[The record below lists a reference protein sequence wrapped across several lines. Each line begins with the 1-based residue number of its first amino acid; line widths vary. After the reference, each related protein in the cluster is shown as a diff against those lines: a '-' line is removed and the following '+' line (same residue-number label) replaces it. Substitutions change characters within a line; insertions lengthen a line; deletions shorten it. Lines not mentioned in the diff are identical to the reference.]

1 MRPPEGSPCPTRR
14 PPEAAS
20 ARRSP
25 SRGPSGASPGPS
37 AGRRTS
43 SSEEGGLL
51 RDTSCPWK
59 KSSMTFSTG
68 FYTPHPAARHSTPVL
83 TMNVYSRASLLDVA
97 GAVEGIGE
105 MLTRQPSRPEPQ
117 EMRATGTD
125 GRQESTSAG
134 VPSDVPSRSARG
146 GSDWHSGAT
155 LRVVGSSEQPAP
167 ETQKTPAKPGKN
179 RESQGSERRG
189 SGRSRTDDGGFAIR
203 CLSHLA
209 TEP

>member
-68 FYTPHPAARHSTPVL
+68 FYTPHPAARHLTPVL
-83 TMNVYSRASLLDVA
+83 TMNVYARASLLDVA
-97 GAVEGIGE
+97 GAVEGVGE
-105 MLTRQPSRPEPQ
+105 MLPRPEGARSGTLGHHCGLSALRSSRPQKRENPRETRETPGLRRGQGGEAPVGVEPTMADLQ
-117 EMRATGTD
+117 SAALATWLRSRNRQGRHATGIRAEWSSLN
-125 GRQESTSAG
+125 GPAGSAG
-134 VPSDVPSRSARG
+134 RNDR
-146 GSDWHSGAT
+146 
-155 LRVVGSSEQPAP
+155 
-167 ETQKTPAKPGKN
+167 
-179 RESQGSERRG
+179 
-189 SGRSRTDDGGFAIR
+189 DG
-203 CLSHLA
+203 LA
-209 TEP
+209 